1 MTTKCVQPDAPWVQC
16 CVCGMPVKT
25 CERQVAI
32 EGDYRCPA
40 HPDGAELDDGRWVCS
55 LDCWSKIVDA
65 KENEDI
71 RLDIAYLR
79 ELCEKATKEP

>member
-16 CVCGMPVKT
+16 CVCGKPIKT
-25 CERQVAI
+25 CERQAAV

-40 HPDGAELDDGRWVCS
+40 HPDGAELDDGRWTCS

-71 RLDIAYLR
+71 RLDIDYLR
-79 ELCEKATKEP
+79 PGRMSGI